1 MLTIKMQTLIPQQ
14 LGFATLESVEGGVQF
29 GTASFTLHVVK
40 IPQPPVHLSTSAQG
54 KYSSTEN
61 STWLPSQMLKNLH
74 VWKKLSPHF

>member
-1 MLTIKMQTLIPQQ
+1 MLKFKKSPPQQ
-14 LGFATLESVEGGVQF
+14 SGFATLESVEGGANLEH
-29 GTASFTLHVVK
+29 ASFTLHVVK